1 MEKLTE
7 FVGGRRQIHHG
18 PPLLVRLSETV
29 LEEQESWITEQ
40 HVEAL
45 FKEYMDPLPQK
56 KHQLASHF
64 RISSGPL
71 RIVGIGSVGTR
82 CLVLLLEGATKDDA
96 LILQLKEAEST
107 VLETYVAKKNY
118 ASHAQRVVVGQKLM
132 QAASDIFLAGIKD
145 PLTGI

>member
-7 FVGGRRQIHHG
+7 VVGGRRQIHNG

-29 LEEQESWITEQ
+29 FEEQESWITEQ

-45 FKEYMDPLPQK
+45 FKEYMDPLPQE

-107 VLETYVAKKNY
+107 VLETYVAKKDY
-118 ASHAQRVVVGQKLM
+118 ATMLNVWWLDRS
-132 QAASDIFLAGIKD
+132 
-145 PLTGI
+145 

>member
-7 FVGGRRQIHHG
+7 FVGGRRQIYHV

-29 LEEQESWITEQ
+29 LEEQEAWITEQ

-45 FKEYMDPLPQK
+45 FKEYMDLLPEE

-71 RIVGIGSVGTR
+71 RIIGIGSVGIR
-82 CLVLLLEGATKDDA
+82 CLVLLLEGATNTD
-96 LILQLKEAEST
+96 ITAERGR
-107 VLETYVAKKNY
+107 VGGPGNLRRKKNY

-132 QAASDIFLAGIKD
+132 QAASDIFLVGIKD